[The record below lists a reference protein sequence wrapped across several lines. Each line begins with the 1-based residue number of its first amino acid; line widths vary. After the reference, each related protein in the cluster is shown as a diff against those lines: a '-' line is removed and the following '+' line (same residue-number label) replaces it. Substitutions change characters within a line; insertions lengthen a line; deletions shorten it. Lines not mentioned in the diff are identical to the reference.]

1 MKTAGASE
9 ILELIYI

>member
-1 MKTAGASE
+1 METAAASE